1 MTSCQH
7 LFADPRHACPHSA
20 PGEATLCIWHNVA
33 VTKDDPYVRALF
45 LHADALHAG
54 SGPAGGAFIEAHLAG
69 LDLKDLRLPGR
80 DFTGADLRDANFDG
94 CDLTA
99 AIFANANLRRVSLR
113 RADLRGADLR
123 GTNLTGTSFL
133 GADLREAN
141 LAGAVL
147 DGTVLLG
154 ADLRGANLE
163 GAQVADFQWN
173 RLTRFQGVR
182 GLEPKFDQ
190 ADGETTQI
198 FLAPIALE
206 DLDAAER
213 LALDRDPDLAR
224 TRVFSLGR
232 SSSAEFSSP
241 SAPVLSVASSRL
253 RLSWVLIPALAA
265 LIAGAAVGGGTMA
278 LSRPQALP
286 SVDQDELAGLRTQ
299 HEADLGQ
306 LKELQERASTTAN
319 ELSNLQQTAHADA
332 ARVVVMRQQLEE
344 AQAELAHLHD
354 ADDRA
359 MTAAL
364 ANKELDL
371 LNRDLAGATAKQER
385 LAKIL
390 AEGVARFRGESEH
403 LASELAESKTRAAA
417 LESTQADNIRL
428 SKKVSVL
435 TQERDALND
444 LYQRT
449 HGDLVAAHGDIE
461 RYLARISGTQ
471 LQGLLA
477 EDANAAALIP
487 LTLGQPVSMGGDFL
501 VTLTV
506 SQPPTGK
513 TTANAPATVMIKLV
527 VQRPAAAANPDATV
541 VLYDAKRRPL
551 RRIAT
556 SFPHVDQG
564 APFVTLGASLTCDR
578 TPAFARIILAPGL
591 DHVAAK

>member
-1 MTSCQH
+1 MARCQH

-20 PGEATLCIWHNVA
+20 PGEARLCIWHNVE
-33 VTKDDPYVRALF
+33 VSKSDPYVRALF

-54 SGPAGGAFIEAHLAG
+54 SGPAGGTFIEAHLAG

-80 DFTGADLRDANFDG
+80 DFTGADIRDANLDG
-94 CDLTA
+94 CDLTVSV
-99 AIFANANLRRVSLR
+99 FANANLRRVSLR
-113 RADLRGADLR
+113 HANLRGADLR
-123 GTNLTGTSFL
+123 GANLTGTSFI
-133 GADLREAN
+133 GADLRDAN

-163 GAQVADFQWN
+163 GAQVTDFQWN
-173 RLTRFQGVR
+173 RLTRFQDVR
-182 GLEPKFDQ
+182 GLEAKFGQ
-190 ADGETTQI
+190 ADHDTTQI
-198 FLAPIALE
+198 FLAPIAME
-206 DLDAAER
+206 DLDSAER
-213 LALDRDPDLAR
+213 LALDRDPELAR

-232 SSSAEFSSP
+232 SSSSEFSSAHN
-241 SAPVLSVASSRL
+241 STVAVALARPRL
-253 RLSWVLIPALAA
+253 PWLVIPALLA
-265 LIAGAAVGGGTMA
+265 LITGAAIGGGVMA
-278 LSRPQALP
+278 KVRPLLPP
-286 SVDQDELAGLRTQ
+286 SVDQDELTGLRTQ
-299 HEADLGQ
+299 HEADLVQ
-306 LKELQERASTTAN
+306 LKELQERTSTSAN
-319 ELSNLQQTAHADA
+319 QLAGLQQSADA
-332 ARVVVMRQQLEE
+332 DGARVVVLRKQLGE
-344 AQAELAHLHD
+344 AQADLAHLLD
-354 ADDRA
+354 AEDRA
-359 MTAAL
+359 TTAAL
-364 ANKELDL
+364 ANTELDL

-390 AEGVARFRGESEH
+390 AEGVERFRGESEH
-403 LASELAESKTRAAA
+403 LASELGEAKARAAA
-417 LESTQADNIRL
+417 LESTQTDNVRL
-428 SKKVSVL
+428 SKKVAAL

-449 HGDLVAAHGDIE
+449 HGDLVAAHSDIE

-477 EDANAAALIP
+477 EDGNPAALIP
-487 LTLGQPVSMGGDFL
+487 LTLGRPVSLGGDFL

-506 SQPPTGK
+506 SQPLPNK
-513 TTANAPATVMIKLV
+513 SSAAPATVDIKLV

-591 DHVAAK
+591 DDVAAK